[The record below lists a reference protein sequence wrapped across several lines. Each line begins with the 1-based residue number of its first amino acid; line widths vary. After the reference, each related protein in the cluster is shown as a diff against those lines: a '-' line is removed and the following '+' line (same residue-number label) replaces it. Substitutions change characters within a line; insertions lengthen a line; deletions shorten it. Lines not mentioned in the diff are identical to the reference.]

1 MITLGG
7 VTVTGGTVGVIV
19 GVIVEG
25 VFVGVGVGVG
35 VTVGGRGVDG
45 IAAAGA
51 SGGLLAISLVELPS
65 ETTVYIFQV

>member
-51 SGGLLAISLVELPS
+51 NGGLLAISLVELPS